1 MARLTPKQELFAQT
15 YIKTGNASEA
25 YRTAYD
31 VKTKNIN
38 TINVK
43 ACELLKES
51 KINARVKELQQ
62 QLEEKHD
69 ISKDMVIRRLKDI
82 IFEQEQLG
90 VDKVDLNAMNKAID
104 TLNKMQG
111 YYEAKKVELS
121 GEAITRII
129 NVNPT
134 KVKS

>member
-1 MARLTPKQELFAQT
+1 MSKLTPKQELFAQT

-51 KINARVKELQQ
+51 KISVRVKELQGEQ
-62 QLEEKHD
+62 REKHD
-69 ISKDMVIRRLKDI
+69 LTKDKILNRLKEI
-82 IFEQEQLG
+82 VFEQEAIG
-90 VDKVDLNAMNKAID
+90 ADKVDLNAMNKSID
-104 TLNKMQG
+104 TINKMLG
-111 YYEAKKVELS
+111 YYEEDNKQ
-121 GEAITRII
+121 
-129 NVNPT
+129 
-134 KVKS
+134 KSDLKHTIKSLDDFYDN